1 MENQEIDEEVTASTS
16 DSETDNE
23 ESGEGDNNKPSAK
36 KNNSNFKAL
45 YKSNK
50 EKEQLLA
57 ERDTELA
64 EARTELDEWRNLN
77 PDTVEDL
84 NSKKDITSI
93 KEELFTTKNPEA
105 EDHLTNI
112 RKTML
117 KHNMDIK
124 EAWKF
129 VKMDI
134 PEESKTTK
142 EFSVWKT
149 ALPKTADFTKI
160 SEEDSIKLSK
170 SDRSKWRKANWWE

>member
-1 MENQEIDEEVTASTS
+1 
-16 DSETDNE
+16 
-23 ESGEGDNNKPSAK
+23 
-36 KNNSNFKAL
+36 
-45 YKSNK
+45 
-50 EKEQLLA
+50 
-57 ERDTELA
+57 
-64 EARTELDEWRNLN
+64 
-77 PDTVEDL
+77 
-84 NSKKDITSI
+84 
-93 KEELFTTKNPEA
+93 
-105 EDHLTNI
+105 
-112 RKTML
+112 ML

-134 PEESKTTK
+134 PEESKTTQ